1 MHTYAKYM
9 QLYALYDAISNPKYM
24 QKYAI
29 KNMQKYAEIRKKI
42 MQKYAL
48 TVIDP
53 TNVQGWTNCA
63 ESRGRTLQ
71 FDY

>member
-29 KNMQKYAEIRKKI
+29 KNMQKYAEIRKKN
-42 MQKYAL
+42 MQKYAMA
-48 TVIDP
+48 VIDP
-53 TNVQGWTNCA
+53 TN
-63 ESRGRTLQ
+63 
-71 FDY
+71 